1 MRKERPQHSSLRVPT
16 RMDAFI
22 GRVRL
27 FADERQDEIVMTRHR
42 ISTTTTSF
50 LALIAAATVSSGAA
64 AQYGRAPAQNPFGAV
79 QNLFG
84 APPAQTPYGV
94 PPPAQTPYGAP
105 TQTPYGAPQAQYPYG
120 VPPTQTP
127 YGAAPAQNPYG
138 APPAQTPY
146 GAQAQNVYV
155 YPSRGQSQE
164 QVARDRYECQS
175 WAAGETGFDPA
186 RSPAPGAASPPA
198 ANDLSGAAIQALGG
212 SGGVGGAA
220 ASALR
225 QYQQGNA
232 GAAQS
237 QQTQYAA
244 QMDGY
249 KRAQTACLQGRGY
262 TVN

>member
-1 MRKERPQHSSLRVPT
+1 MRKERPQHSSLRLPT

-22 GRVRL
+22 GRIRL
-27 FADERQDEIVMTRHR
+27 LTDERQDEIVMTRHR
-42 ISTTTTSF
+42 ISTTATSF

-64 AQYGRAPAQNPFGAV
+64 AQNPYGRAPAQNPYGAV

-84 APPAQTPYGV
+84 APPAQTPYG
-94 PPPAQTPYGAP
+94 
-105 TQTPYGAPQAQYPYG
+105 APQAQNPYGVPPTQTPYG

-127 YGAAPAQNPYG
+127 YGAPPAQNPYG
-138 APPAQTPY
+138 APTAQTPS

-155 YPSRGQSQE
+155 YPSQGQSQE
-164 QVARDRYECQS
+164 QLARDRYECQN

-186 RSPAPGAASPPA
+186 RSPAPGAAASPPA

-212 SGGVGGAA
+212 TGGVGGAA

-237 QQTQYAA
+237 QQTQHAA

>member
-1 MRKERPQHSSLRVPT
+1 MRKERPQHSSLRLPT

-22 GRVRL
+22 GRIRL
-27 FADERQDEIVMTRHR
+27 LTDERQDEIVMTRHR
-42 ISTTTTSF
+42 ISTTATSF

-64 AQYGRAPAQNPFGAV
+64 AQNPYGRAPAQN
-79 QNLFG
+79 
-84 APPAQTPYGV
+84 
-94 PPPAQTPYGAP
+94 
-105 TQTPYGAPQAQYPYG
+105 PYG

-127 YGAAPAQNPYG
+127 YGAPPAQNPYG
-138 APPAQTPY
+138 APTAQTPS

-155 YPSRGQSQE
+155 YPSQGQSQE
-164 QVARDRYECQS
+164 QLARDRYECQS
-175 WAAGETGFDPA
+175 WAAGQTGFDPA
-186 RSPAPGAASPPA
+186 RSPAPGAAASPPA
-198 ANDLSGAAIQALGG
+198 TNDLSGAAIQALGG
-212 SGGVGGAA
+212 TGGVGGAA

-237 QQTQYAA
+237 QQTQHAA

>member
-1 MRKERPQHSSLRVPT
+1 
-16 RMDAFI
+16 
-22 GRVRL
+22 
-27 FADERQDEIVMTRHR
+27 MTRHR
-42 ISTTTTSF
+42 ISATTTSF
-50 LALIAAATVSSGAA
+50 LALIAVAAVSSSAE
-64 AQYGRAPAQNPFGAV
+64 AQYGRAPAQNPYSAV

-84 APPAQTPYGV
+84 APRAQTPYGV
-94 PPPAQTPYGAP
+94 PPVA
-105 TQTPYGAPQAQYPYG
+105 QTPYGAPQAQYPYG

-127 YGAAPAQNPYG
+127 YGAPPVQTPYG

-164 QVARDRYECQS
+164 QVVRDRYECQN
-175 WAAGETGFDPA
+175 WAAGETGFDPT

-198 ANDLSGAAIQALGG
+198 MNDLSGAAIQALGG
-212 SGGVGGAA
+212 VGGAGGVGSAA